1 MNLATRAKSV
11 WLVLVLLPLGVDA
24 QQVNDDAFRYQNA
37 RPAFAVGVGPV
48 VCIDEGH
55 FNFHTADGRYRSFAE
70 LLRADGYIVK
80 GYDGGLTR
88 DALRDCDLLVV
99 ANALAE
105 VNENDW
111 NYPHPSAFS
120 GDEIREMMAWVRGGG
135 RFLLFADHAPIA
147 AAARDLAAVFGVIMI
162 DAYVDGGPG
171 PDMFRAADQ
180 TLREHPIQQ
189 GRVREERV
197 DSAMTFTG
205 QAIQIT
211 QGWEP
216 LLVFGPDA
224 KAWISLDQAFQQG
237 PGRNWPEFSVGGW
250 VHGAAREWDRGR
262 VVFLGEAAMCSAQV
276 SGPERRPMG
285 MNDPRAGQN
294 AQFCLNVVHWL
305 TRVIDP

>member
-1 MNLATRAKSV
+1 MKFATRARSV
-11 WLVLVLLPLGVDA
+11 WLVLILLPLRIDA
-24 QQVNDDAFRYQNA
+24 QQVSDDSFRYQNT
-37 RPAFAVGVGPV
+37 RPAFEVGAGPV
-48 VCIDEGH
+48 VCIDEAH

-70 LLRADGYIVK
+70 LLRTDGYIVE
-80 GYDGGLTR
+80 GYDGDLTQE
-88 DALRDCDLLVV
+88 ALRDCGLLVV

-105 VNENDW
+105 VNEDDW

-120 GDEIREMMAWVRGGG
+120 GNEIREMMAWVRGGG

-147 AAARDLAAVFGVIMI
+147 AAARDLAAVFGVVMI

-180 TLREHPIQQ
+180 TLGNHPIQQ
-189 GRVREERV
+189 GRIREERV

-211 QGWEP
+211 QDWDP

-224 KAWISLDQAFQQG
+224 KARISLAQAFQQG
-237 PGRNWPEFSVGGW
+237 PRANWPEFSVGGW